1 VNPSQSH
8 SASRPADSVAA
19 ARRIAAI
26 DMLRGAAIVL
36 MVLDHARFYFDNTP
50 IEPIQ
55 IDEVRPT
62 WFFVQWLL
70 QFCAPVF
77 ALLAGTG
84 AYLRLAA
91 GRSKREVSKFLA
103 TRGLILIILDL
114 FIMPLVKWFNF
125 DWLHLSAGP
134 LWALGWSMIGLAGLI
149 FFRVGVVTI
158 VGLAIVV
165 LHNALD
171 RIHADSLG
179 AMSGL
184 WKVLHE
190 PGAVAI
196 GPWIGFDVSWPLLPW
211 VGVMACGF
219 GLGYLYRIPMHLR
232 RTMLAGMGLN
242 LLVWFL
248 IFRGFNLY
256 GDPLDWS
263 RQDTFVRSM
272 MSFVHCTQQPPS
284 LCFLLMTLAP
294 ALLLLGWFEGR
305 RSWRLEALAS
315 LGCVPLYCYVAHWL
329 LLHALAIGI
338 SVMRGKP
345 TGWLFQAPVEAGN
358 RAANWLPDFGIELTL
373 AVLLGLAATAAL
385 YFSARRYAQL
395 KFLRR
400 PRWASYF

>member
-1 VNPSQSH
+1 VNRVSSSTEQ
-8 SASRPADSVAA
+8 ASIGGAAA
-19 ARRIAAI
+19 ARRVAAI

-36 MVLDHARFYFDNTP
+36 MVVNHALFYFDDTP
-50 IEPIQ
+50 IAPIK

-62 WFFVQWLL
+62 WFFASWLL

-91 GRSKREVSKFLA
+91 GRSKAEVSRFLA
-103 TRGLILIILDL
+103 TRGLMLIILEL

-125 DWLHLSAGP
+125 DWQHLSAGP
-134 LWALGWSMIGLAGLI
+134 LWALGWSMIALGGLI
-149 FFRVGVVTI
+149 FFRVGIVTI

-165 LHNALD
+165 LHNAFD

-179 AMSGL
+179 ALAGL
-184 WKVLHE
+184 WNVLHE

-196 GPWIGFDVSWPLLPW
+196 GSWFGLDVSWPLLPW

-219 GLGYLYRIPMHLR
+219 GIGELYRVPAHLR

-242 LLVWFL
+242 LFASFL
-248 IFRGFNLY
+248 ILRFFNLY
-256 GDPLDWS
+256 GDPVEWS
-263 RQDTFVRSM
+263 RQDTFVRSV

-305 RSWRLEALAS
+305 RSWRLEALAA

-329 LLHALAIGI
+329 MLHALAIGI
-338 SVMRGKP
+338 AVMRGKP
-345 TGWLFQAPVEAGN
+345 TGWLFQVPDDATG
-358 RAANWLPDFGIELTL
+358 RGANWQPDFGIELTL
-373 AVLLGLAATAAL
+373 AILLGLAATAVL